1 VSIRCYRTELIAL
14 FNCRNRE
21 SDYETEGR
29 DLEQTIHTYTKGE
42 RQTEAGSGQTDGM
55 MDTINV

>member
-1 VSIRCYRTELIAL
+1 MLQNRANCSIKLQKW
-14 FNCRNRE
+14 E

-42 RQTEAGSGQTDGM
+42 RQRETGSGQTDGM